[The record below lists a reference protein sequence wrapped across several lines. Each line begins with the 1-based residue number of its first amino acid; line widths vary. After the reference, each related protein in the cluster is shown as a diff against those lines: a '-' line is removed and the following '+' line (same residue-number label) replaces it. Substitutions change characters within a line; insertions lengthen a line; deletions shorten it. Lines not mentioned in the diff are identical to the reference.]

1 MSDTQQDTQPIEIK
15 TLAQIKKMVL
25 DVARA
30 DGYTAAQKHGDI
42 KKIYASRSAYDR
54 MTGCV
59 AIFYKNCKPFE
70 THLGQDTRPVEM
82 FTFTIEPACDEGID
96 DELTLDLWL
105 DCNGKDED
113 WQAKLEEK
121 MSDKDF
127 FDYYKSC

>member
-1 MSDTQQDTQPIEIK
+1 MSDKQSIEIK
-15 TLAQIKKMVL
+15 TLAQIKEMVL
-25 DVARA
+25 DAARA
-30 DGYTAAQKHGDI
+30 DGCYAAQDNGDV
-42 KKIYASRSAYDR
+42 KRIYASRSSYDR
-54 MTGCV
+54 KKGCV

-70 THLGQDTRPVEM
+70 THKGLDTRPVEM
-82 FTFTIEPACDEGID
+82 FTFTIEPAFDEGID

-105 DCNGKDED
+105 DCNEKDED